1 MSMHRVRT
9 RPEQVENPLSATSSA
24 TQWPAWRLAGM
35 LAAAGVMHFVAP
47 SFFDRIIP
55 PALPGSARTYTQA
68 SGAVALVIAGMLAAS
83 PSRRLGAT
91 LAAAFFIAVIP
102 AKVQLALNWFGSD
115 KSTLAM
121 KVAAIVQFP
130 WQIPLVTEALKARR
144 NASLRGWPAQR

>member
-1 MSMHRVRT
+1 MSTHRVRTTAT
-9 RPEQVENPLSATSSA
+9 RPEQV

-47 SFFDRIIP
+47 TFFDRIIP
-55 PALPGSARTYTQA
+55 PALPGSARTYTRV

-115 KSTLAM
+115 ESTFAM

>member
-1 MSMHRVRT
+1 MTVQDVRT
-9 RPEQVENPLSATSSA
+9 TTRPGRVDNPLLATTAA

-35 LAAAGVMHFVAP
+35 LAAAGVLHFVAP
-47 SFFDRIIP
+47 TFFDRIIP
-55 PALPGSARTYTQA
+55 PALPGTARSYTHA
-68 SGAVALVIAGMLAAS
+68 SGAVALAIAGMLAVP

-102 AKVQLALNWFGSD
+102 AKVQLALNWLCSD
-115 KSTLAM
+115 QSTLVM

-144 NASLRGWPAQR
+144 NASLRG

>member
-1 MSMHRVRT
+1 MSVQRVHST
-9 RPEQVENPLSATSSA
+9 ENPLAGTPSA

-47 SFFDRIIP
+47 TFFDRVIP
-55 PALPGSARTYTQA
+55 PALPGTARTYTHA
-68 SGAVALVIAGMLAAS
+68 SGAVALAIAGMLAAA

-115 KSTLAM
+115 ESTLAM

-144 NASLRGWPAQR
+144 NASLTGWPAQQ

>member
-1 MSMHRVRT
+1 MSTQRVRT
-9 RPEQVENPLSATSSA
+9 TANRPEHA
-24 TQWPAWRLAGM
+24 TQWPAWRLSGM

-47 SFFDRIIP
+47 TFFDRIIP
-55 PALPGSARTYTQA
+55 PALPGAARTYTQA
-68 SGAVALVIAGMLAAS
+68 SGAIALAIAGMLAAP

-115 KSTLAM
+115 ESTFAM

-144 NASLRGWPAQR
+144 NASLAGWPAQQ